1 MRNITF
7 SVDEKTSCWICT
19 HPKPNTAGY
28 PSMFFDGKGTS
39 VHHHIYEAIHGKL
52 INGFIVRHTCDN
64 PL

>member
-1 MRNITF
+1 MAKFKLLLEKIKIKRIPGDEPTF
-7 SVDEKTSCWICT
+7 RM
-19 HPKPNTAGY
+19 N
-28 PSMFFDGKGTS
+28 FDGKGTS